1 MYGENSIK
9 VSLFYKILTSIL
21 YCSSGAVIEGGLD
34 AYKSLVVAFSEGIAM
49 LLLLDKIA
57 LLAILG
63 LLKYS

>member
-9 VSLFYKILTSIL
+9 VWFFYKILTSIL
-21 YCSSGAVIEGGLD
+21 YCSSAAVIEGGLD
-34 AYKSLVVAFSEGIAM
+34 ACKSLVVAFSEGITM

-57 LLAILG
+57 LLVILG